1 MNKLYKYY
9 FYIYSLAIILIKNAM
24 IYYDV
29 NCFV

>member
-1 MNKLYKYY
+1 MNKLYIYY
-9 FYIYSLAIILIKNAM
+9 FYTLAIILIKNAM